1 MGKPSSSGTHNP
13 GRDDSRTP
21 IIVFVTS
28 QVKPEKLFFSMMR
41 RAALP
46 ITTALAFWL
55 TAAAAHAQSSNC
67 GLMTSCG
74 LNRALHVLYA
84 MATVL
89 TIIFIIVLAAA
100 IYLYQKNKRSNF
112 LR

>member
-1 MGKPSSSGTHNP
+1 
-13 GRDDSRTP
+13 
-21 IIVFVTS
+21 VTS

-41 RAALP
+41 RPTLP
-46 ITTALAFWL
+46 IATALAFWL
-55 TAAAAHAQSSNC
+55 AAAAAYADNPNC
-67 GLMTSCG
+67 GLMTNCG
-74 LNRALHVLYA
+74 LNRALHVLYG

-89 TIIFIIVLAAA
+89 TIIFIIVLGAA